1 MMRGAVL
8 CACLTIAAA
17 ASVSAQAPP
26 AGQSSLERLIV
37 DARHA
42 PPEFEADALLRIAVS
57 RALTDRRR
65 LEILNEAFQRAYG
78 ARESY
83 RRISYGVPTD
93 SRQGAQALTYDSRL
107 TRVSLQVRATQMMAI
122 VDPRRARELFE
133 WIQPG
138 VEATACEDVLV
149 PALGEYYTTLSML
162 ARTTFPASDRGS
174 ALRFLEYYLWRAH
187 LASEMPAVATAIMRF
202 SPRSDEAQYFTGFLH
217 NLFEGATRDPRGFS
231 VTGGDF
237 VTKFGELDDA
247 NRERGVTGTY
257 LLGAMRDYLKRQLT
271 GPRCGDSTIETLAVS
286 TFNARVRRSLAI
298 GFDGVDE
305 LQAADVRPS
314 RMLPSARIDPYWQTT
329 DARRLHEDF
338 MALRGRDKD
347 PVPERVRVTKEWQ
360 EQAEHLIVE
369 LEQWSGVREAKT
381 IDYFYQKAALFA
393 ELLALAPQGNVRTH
407 AVVAFVDFLRRTD
420 IDREG
425 RTLWF
430 VFVSRLLEFT
440 RSADRAFLLDTL
452 EVTNHPVLSLYAK
465 LERGLS
471 EKR

>member
-8 CACLTIAAA
+8 CTCLVIVAAVSA
-17 ASVSAQAPP
+17 SAQAPP
-26 AGQSSLERLIV
+26 TGSTLEQLIV
-37 DARHA
+37 DARRA
-42 PPEFEADALLRIAVS
+42 PAEFEADALLRIAVS
-57 RALTDRRR
+57 RVLSDRRR
-65 LEILNEAFQRAYG
+65 IEILNEAFHRAYG
-78 ARESY
+78 AQESY
-83 RRISYGVPTD
+83 RRISYGVPPD
-93 SRQGAQALTYDSRL
+93 SRQGAQSLTYDSRL
-107 TRVSLQVRATQMMAI
+107 TRVSLQVRATQMIAI
-122 VDPRRARELFE
+122 VDPRHARELFE

-138 VEATACEDVLV
+138 VEATPCEDVLV

-162 ARTTFPASDRGS
+162 ARTTFPTSDRGS

-187 LASEMPAVATAIMRF
+187 LASEMPAVATAITRF
-202 SPRSDEAQYFTGFLH
+202 NPRTDEAQYFTGFLH
-217 NLFEGATRDPRGFS
+217 NLFQGATRDPRGFS

-257 LLGAMRDYLKRQLT
+257 LIGAMRDYLKRQLT
-271 GPRCGDSTIETLAVS
+271 GPRCADSTIETLAVS
-286 TFNARVRRSLAI
+286 TFNARVRRSLAV

-305 LQAADVRPS
+305 LQPADVRPS
-314 RMLPSARIDPYWQTT
+314 RILPSAHVDPYWQTT

-347 PVPERVRVTKEWQ
+347 PVPERLRATKEWQ
-360 EQAEHLIVE
+360 EQAGHLVFE
-369 LEQWSGVREAKT
+369 LEQWTGAREAKT
-381 IDYFYQKAALFA
+381 SDYFYQKAALFA
-393 ELLALAPQGNVRTH
+393 ELLALIPQGDVRAH

-430 VFVSRLLEFT
+430 VFVSRLMEFT
-440 RSADRAFLLDTL
+440 RGADRTFLLDTL
-452 EVTNHPVLSLYAK
+452 ETTNHPVLSLYAK
-465 LERGLS
+465 IERVFT